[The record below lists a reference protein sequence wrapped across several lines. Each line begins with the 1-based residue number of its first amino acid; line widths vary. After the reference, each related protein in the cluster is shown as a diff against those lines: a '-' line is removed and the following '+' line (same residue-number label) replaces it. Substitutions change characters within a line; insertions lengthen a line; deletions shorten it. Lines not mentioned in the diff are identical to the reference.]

1 MRFFQQEYWNELPC
15 PSPGTLPDPEIEPTS
30 ILSFALQVD
39 SLPVSYCS
47 SGILAFNFSHAF
59 VWFWY
64 RGNAGLV
71 KWVRN
76 SSVLFN
82 FTLEFEND
90 WYEILKCLV
99 VLASEAISSCT
110 FVFWEVF
117 DYRFNLITSS
127 WFFKI
132 SYSWFRLGRLYISRN
147 LSISSRLSNLLV
159 YNCS

>member
-1 MRFFQQEYWNELPC
+1 MSESFASPWTVARQAPLSMEFSRQEYWSALPF

-71 KWVRN
+71 K
-76 SSVLFN
+76 
-82 FTLEFEND
+82 
-90 WYEILKCLV
+90 
-99 VLASEAISSCT
+99 
-110 FVFWEVF
+110 
-117 DYRFNLITSS
+117 
-127 WFFKI
+127 
-132 SYSWFRLGRLYISRN
+132 
-147 LSISSRLSNLLV
+147 
-159 YNCS
+159 